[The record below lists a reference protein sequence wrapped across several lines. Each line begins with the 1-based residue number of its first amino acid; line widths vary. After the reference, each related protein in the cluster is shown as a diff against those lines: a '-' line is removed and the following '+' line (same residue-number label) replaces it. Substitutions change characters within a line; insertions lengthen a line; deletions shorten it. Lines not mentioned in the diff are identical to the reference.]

1 VLIFKVQIKL
11 ILFMQKL
18 LLLISLVVFTSFAAV
33 AQIDSLSAK
42 DKALLDSM
50 MENDTF
56 LKLMEEK
63 PKNSI
68 DISLGMGNGAFS
80 EHNNAANA
88 TGVVKQ
94 LIFMPSV
101 MYRTKEGFS
110 LGVTGFLTQGTSGKT
125 ELYQTGLTA
134 GYDYYD
140 KNILTGISYTRYL
153 SDKSKYNSKALYQND
168 IYGYIKRANG
178 LLQPGL
184 SAGFANGNYNEADF
198 TSFILRRPLRG
209 DTLIS
214 GIDSTDNKVSYFSVS
229 ANVGHDFSFY
239 KLFSK
244 DDELDFVPSLIVN
257 FGSDKFTQTHTN
269 KIYDRIN
276 KLSSIKKTEITNK
289 FQLQSIAASI
299 DFTYSVGKFF
309 LQPNLYLDYYLPETS
324 SNRLSTVFSITAGF
338 SF

>member
-1 VLIFKVQIKL
+1 
-11 ILFMQKL
+11 MQKL
-18 LLLISLVVFTSFAAV
+18 LLLIILAVLNGTAAFS
-33 AQIDSLSAK
+33 QIDSLSAK

-50 MENDTF
+50 MENDAF

-63 PKNSI
+63 PKSAI

-88 TGVVKQ
+88 TGVIKQ
-94 LIFMPSV
+94 IIFMPSV

-110 LGVTGFLTQGTSGKT
+110 LGATAFLTKGAGGKT

-134 GYDYYD
+134 GYEYYG
-140 KNILTGISYTRYL
+140 KKVFTGISYTRYV
-153 SDKSKYNSKALYQND
+153 SDKNKYNSKALYQND
-168 IYGYIKRANG
+168 IYGYIKRAKG
-178 LLQPGL
+178 VLQPGL
-184 SAGFANGNYNEADF
+184 SLGFANGNYKEVDF

-214 GIDSTDNKVSYFSVS
+214 GKDSTDNKVSYFSAS

-239 KLFSK
+239 KLFAK
-244 DDELDFVPSLIVN
+244 DDQLDFVPSLIVN

-269 KIYDRIN
+269 KIYDRIR
-276 KLSSIKKTEITNK
+276 KLNTVKKVEANNK
-289 FQLQSIAASI
+289 FQLQSIAASF

-309 LQPNLYLDYYLPETS
+309 LQPNLYLDYYLPETTGD
-324 SNRLSTVFSITAGF
+324 RLSTVFSVTAGLTF
-338 SF
+338 